1 MFSCY
6 THGWSSALSMCPLCW
21 NQQISITTSTGTF
34 ESIVSGKEIERL
46 RSENA
51 RLREALWDIAQHH
64 APYDDNHN
72 LEGQCC
78 DGCVAKAALEWK

>member
-34 ESIVSGKEIERL
+34 ESIVGISGKEIERL

-51 RLREALWDIAQHH
+51 RLREALEMIASGESYCGGVVRCKDV
-64 APYDDNHN
+64 AKFA
-72 LEGQCC
+72 LEG
-78 DGCVAKAALEWK
+78 K